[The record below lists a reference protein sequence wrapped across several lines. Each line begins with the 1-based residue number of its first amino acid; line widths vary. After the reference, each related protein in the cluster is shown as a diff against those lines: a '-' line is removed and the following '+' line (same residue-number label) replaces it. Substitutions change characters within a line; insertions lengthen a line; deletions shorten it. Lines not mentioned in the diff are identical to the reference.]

1 MGEAL
6 TTAGGGYPVRA
17 EVAEKSIK
25 EDPMSD
31 IMRPMPFGHLMNWA
45 LEEYRKEG
53 SFFGVPNP
61 VRHIDGQAM
70 PIFDEKVE
78 APFGP
83 AAGPHTQR
91 AQNIIAAYAAGARFF
106 ELKTVQQMDGP
117 ELAAC
122 VKKPCI
128 TAGDE
133 CYNCEWSTELY
144 VTQAYAEYV
153 KAWVA
158 CKLLAREYN
167 LGDPDAFVFNMS
179 VGYDLAGIKSEKI
192 NTFIDGMIEA
202 KDTEAFRE
210 CIGWALANLSRFR
223 NVDEEYVQN
232 ISSRISASITE
243 STLHGCPP
251 DEIERI
257 ATYLITEKHLNTYI
271 KLNPTLLGYEYAR
284 ERLDSLGF
292 DYVCFD
298 DRHFREDL
306 QWKDAVPML
315 ERLTALAEEKGL
327 EFGVKLTNTF
337 PVDVTRGE
345 LPSEEMYM
353 AGRALFPLTIHLAAR
368 ISETFGGKLRISYSG
383 GADMS
388 NAAAL
393 FRAGI
398 WPITM
403 ATTILKPGGYRRMNQ
418 IAESLAACGYEPFHG
433 VDVQAVKALDEGVA
447 ASGHYRKP
455 VKPLPD
461 RKTGRSLPLFD
472 CFTAPCRDGC
482 PIGQDIPAYL
492 QAMLEDDP
500 EKALGIVLERNPL
513 PFITGTI
520 CPHHCGDK
528 CMRNYYE
535 ETLHIRET
543 KLAAAKQAFDKV
555 IPSLKAGTAGNGK
568 RVAVVGAGPA
578 GLAAAMLLSRLGVPV
593 TVFERKDKPGGV
605 VAHVIPDFRITADAI
620 EKDIAICGAFGAEI
634 VCGREITSIG
644 ELKAEGYTDVIVA
657 VGAWKHGKNP
667 LESGECLDALAFL
680 EQLKTDPGSIDAGRD
695 IVVLGGGNTA
705 MDVARAAKRLP
716 GGPNVRLVYRRTRR
730 YMPADE
736 EELQMALEDGV
747 EFMELLAPE
756 RLENGKLI
764 CHVMELG
771 APDASG
777 RRSPVDTGEI
787 KTIPADTVIAAVGEQ
802 VDTALFEAAGCE
814 IDAKGRPVAD
824 EGMKTSVEGVY
835 AIGDARRGPAT
846 VVEGIAD
853 AWAATVAIAGVPAL
867 AAFRSPDETS
877 LAEELYLFKKGR
889 IAEDV
894 STEPDW
900 RCLGCPSVCEVCAD
914 VCPNRANVAVH
925 VPGKCQAQII
935 HVDGMCNEC
944 GNCAV
949 FCPYSGKP
957 YRDKF
962 TLFWSE
968 EDFTNSEN
976 EGFLMTGED
985 RVRLRLD
992 GKEQTVGIN
1001 ELDSVSADAAAVIR
1015 TIICEYGHLI
1025 LNS

>member
-1 MGEAL
+1 
-6 TTAGGGYPVRA
+6 
-17 EVAEKSIK
+17 
-25 EDPMSD
+25 MSD
-31 IMRPMPFGHLMNWA
+31 MMRPMPFGQLMNWA
-45 LEEYRKEG
+45 LEEYGKSG
-53 SFFGVPNP
+53 SIFGVADP
-61 VRHIDGQAM
+61 VKHTDGRAL
-70 PIFDEKVE
+70 PIFEEKIE

-83 AAGPHTQR
+83 AAGPHTQL

-106 ELKTVQQMDGP
+106 ELKTVQKMDGP

-122 VKKPCI
+122 VNKPCI

-144 VTQAYAEYV
+144 VKDAFAEYV

-158 CKLLAREYN
+158 CKLLAKEYG
-167 LGDPDAFVFNMS
+167 LGDPEAFVFNMS

-202 KDTEAFRE
+202 KETEAFRQ
-210 CIGWALANLSRFR
+210 CIEWTLAHLDRFETI
-223 NVDEEYVQN
+223 NEEYVQG
-232 ISSRISASITE
+232 ISSRISQSITE

-315 ERLTALAEEKGL
+315 ERLTALAKGKGL

-353 AGRALFPLTIHLAAR
+353 AGKALFPLTIHLAAK
-368 ISETFGGKLRISYSG
+368 ISEAFGGKLRISWSG
-383 GADMS
+383 GADIH
-388 NAAAL
+388 NTADL
-393 FRAGI
+393 FKAGI

-403 ATTILKPGGYRRMNQ
+403 ATTILKPGGYQRMSQ
-418 IAESLAACGYEPFHG
+418 IAERLKDCGCERFSG
-433 VDVQAVKALDEGVA
+433 VSVPAVKALDEGVA
-447 ASGHYRKP
+447 ASGLYRKP

-461 RKTGRSLPLFD
+461 RKTGKALPLFD
-472 CFTAPCRDGC
+472 CFSAPCRNGC

-492 QAMLEDDP
+492 QAMLENDP
-500 EKALGIVLERNPL
+500 EKALRIILERNPL

-535 ETLHIRET
+535 ESLKIRQT
-543 KLAAAKQAFDKV
+543 KLAAAEGAYDRVLPTLRPGEKRNDKKAAV
-555 IPSLKAGTAGNGK
+555 I
-568 RVAVVGAGPA
+568 GAGPA
-578 GLAAAMLLSRLGVPV
+578 GLAAAMFLSRAGVPV
-593 TVFERKDKPGGV
+593 TVFERRSTPGGV
-605 VAHVIPDFRITADAI
+605 VAHVIPEFRISADAI
-620 EKDIAICGAFGAEI
+620 EKDIALCRAFGAEI
-634 VCGREITSIG
+634 VCGREITSTD
-644 ELKAEGYTDVIVA
+644 ELKAEGYTDIIIA
-657 VGAWKHGKNP
+657 VGAWKHGRNP

-680 EQLKTDPGSIDAGRD
+680 EQLKKDPASVNIGQNV
-695 IVVLGGGNTA
+695 VVLGGGNTA
-705 MDVARAAKRLP
+705 MDVARAARRLP
-716 GGPNVRLVYRRTRR
+716 GSPKVRLVYRRTRR

-756 RLENGKLI
+756 KLEGGQLA

-771 APDASG
+771 APDKSG
-777 RRSPVDTGEI
+777 RRSPVDTGEVRR
-787 KTIPADTVIAAVGEQ
+787 IPADTVIAAVGER
-802 VDTALFEAAGCE
+802 VDTMLFEAAGCG
-814 IDAKGRPVAD
+814 IDEKGRPAVDA
-824 EGMKTSVEGVY
+824 GMKTSVDGIY

-853 AWAATVAIAGVPAL
+853 AQAAAASICGADFSRYTEENCAGSEDL
-867 AAFRSPDETS
+867 Y
-877 LAEELYLFKKGR
+877 LYKKGQIAEEA
-889 IAEDV
+889 AEV
-894 STEPDW
+894 PDW
-900 RCLGCPSVCEVCAD
+900 RCLGCPTVCEVCAD
-914 VCPNRANVAVH
+914 VCPNRANVAIH
-925 VPGKCQAQII
+925 VPGKCQAQIL

-949 FCPYSGKP
+949 FCPYNGKP

-968 EDFTNSEN
+968 EDFANSEN
-976 EGFLMTGED
+976 EGFLPLGED
-985 RVRLRLD
+985 SVKLRLD
-992 GKEQTVGIN
+992 GQVQTALIS
-1001 ELDSVSADAAAVIR
+1001 ELDSISAEAAAVIR
-1015 TIICEYGHLI
+1015 TVTTEYRYLI
-1025 LNS
+1025 L

>member
-1 MGEAL
+1 
-6 TTAGGGYPVRA
+6 
-17 EVAEKSIK
+17 
-25 EDPMSD
+25 MSD
-31 IMRPMPFGHLMNWA
+31 VMRPMPFGQLMNWA
-45 LEEYRKEG
+45 LEEYRKND
-53 SFFGVPNP
+53 SLFGVSNP
-61 VRHIDGQAM
+61 VKHRDGQAL
-70 PIFDEKVE
+70 PIFDEKIE

-83 AAGPHTQR
+83 AAGPHTQL

-106 ELKTVQQMDGP
+106 ELKTVQVMDGP
-117 ELAAC
+117 ELAKC
-122 VKKPCI
+122 VNKPCI

-144 VTQAYAEYV
+144 VTQAFGEYV

-158 CKLLAREYN
+158 CKLLAKEFG
-167 LGDPDAFVFNMS
+167 LGDPDGFVFNMS

-192 NTFIDGMIEA
+192 NAFIDGMIEA

-210 CIGWALANLSRFR
+210 CIAWARENTGLFT
-223 NVDEEYVQN
+223 NVDEAYAAG
-232 ISSRISASITE
+232 ISSRISCSITE

-284 ERLDSLGF
+284 NRLDSLGF
-292 DYVCFD
+292 DYVHFD

-315 ERLTALAEEKGL
+315 ERLSALAKGKGL

-337 PVDVTRGE
+337 PVDVTQGE

-368 ISETFGGKLRISYSG
+368 ISETFGGKLRISWSG
-383 GADMS
+383 GADIH
-388 NAAAL
+388 NIADL
-393 FRAGI
+393 FKAGI

-403 ATTILKPGGYRRMNQ
+403 ATAILKPGGYQRMNQ
-418 IAESLAACGYEPFHG
+418 IAESFAGCGSEPFRG

-447 ASGHYRKP
+447 ETDYYRKP

-461 RKTGRSLPLFD
+461 RKTGRALPLFD

-492 QAMLEDDP
+492 QAMLDEEP
-500 EKALGIVLERNPL
+500 EKALRIILERNPL

-535 ETLHIRET
+535 ETLQIRGT
-543 KLAAAKQAFDKV
+543 KLEAAMQAFDAV
-555 IPSLKAGTAGNGK
+555 LPSLRAGQAAGGK
-568 RVAVVGAGPA
+568 KVAVVGAGPA
-578 GLAAAMLLSRLGVPV
+578 GLAAAMFLSRAGVPV
-593 TVFERKDKPGGV
+593 TVFERRQAPGGV
-605 VAHVIPDFRITADAI
+605 VAHIIPDFRISMETI
-620 EKDIAICGAFGAEI
+620 EKDIAICKAFGAEI
-634 VCGREITSIG
+634 VCGREITSVAA
-644 ELKAEGYTDVIVA
+644 LKAEGYTDVIVA
-657 VGAWKHGKNP
+657 VGAWKHGRNP
-667 LESGECLDALAFL
+667 LAEGECLDALTFL
-680 EQLKTDPGSIDAGRD
+680 EKFKADPASVNAGQN
-695 IVVLGGGNTA
+695 IAVLGGGNTA
-705 MDVARAAKRLP
+705 MDVARAARRLP
-716 GGPNVRLVYRRTRR
+716 GSPKVRLVYRRTRR

-736 EELQMALEDGV
+736 EELQMALADGV

-756 RLENGKLI
+756 KLKGGQLI

-771 APDASG
+771 APDKSG
-777 RRSPVDTGEI
+777 RRSPVDTGEVRN
-787 KTIPADTVIAAVGEQ
+787 IPADTVIAAVGER
-802 VDTALFEAAGCE
+802 VDTALFESAGCTISE
-814 IDAKGRPVAD
+814 KGLPVVDA
-824 EGMKTSVEGVY
+824 GMKTSTEGVY

-853 AWAATVAIAGVPAL
+853 AQAAAAAIAGIRFDGCEAENS
-867 AAFRSPDETS
+867 AAHESQ
-877 LAEELYLFKKGR
+877 YLFKKGR
-889 IAEDV
+889 VAEDT
-894 STEPDW
+894 SALPDW
-900 RCLGCPSVCEVCAD
+900 RCLGCPTVCEVCAD
-914 VCPNRANVAVH
+914 VCPNRANVAIH

-968 EDFTNSEN
+968 EDFADSEN
-976 EGFLMTGED
+976 EGFLPVGKD
-985 RVRLRLD
+985 SVKLRMD
-992 GKEQTVGIN
+992 GKVQTVSVS
-1001 ELDSVSADAAAVIR
+1001 ELDRISEDAAGIIR
-1015 TIICEYGHLI
+1015 TVISEYGYLI
-1025 LNS
+1025 P

>member
-1 MGEAL
+1 
-6 TTAGGGYPVRA
+6 
-17 EVAEKSIK
+17 
-25 EDPMSD
+25 MSD
-31 IMRPMPFGHLMNWA
+31 IMRPIPFGQLMNWV
-45 LEEYRKEG
+45 LEEYRKG
-53 SFFGVPNP
+53 GTIFGVADP
-61 VRHIDGQAM
+61 VKHTNGQAL
-70 PIFDEKVE
+70 PIFDEKIE

-83 AAGPHTQR
+83 AAGPHTQL

-106 ELKTVQQMDGP
+106 ELKTVQTMDGP

-122 VKKPCI
+122 VSKPCI

-158 CKLLAREYN
+158 CKLLAREYG
-167 LGDPDAFVFNMS
+167 LGDPDGFVFNMS
-179 VGYDLAGIKSEKI
+179 VGYDLAGIRSEKI
-192 NTFIDGMIEA
+192 NTFIEGMKEA

-210 CIGWALANLSRFR
+210 CIVWALDNLRRFS
-223 NVDEEYVQN
+223 NVDEAYVKG
-232 ISSRISASITE
+232 ISSRISRSITE

-251 DEIERI
+251 EEIERI

-284 ERLDSLGF
+284 NRLDSLGF

-315 ERLTALAEEKGL
+315 ERLTALAKEKGV

-353 AGRALFPLTIHLAAR
+353 AGRALFPLTIHLAAK

-383 GADMS
+383 GADIH
-388 NAAAL
+388 NAEAL
-393 FRAGI
+393 FSAGI

-403 ATTILKPGGYRRMNQ
+403 ATTILKPGGYQRMNQ
-418 IAESLAACGYEPFHG
+418 IAERFTDCGSERFSG
-433 VDVQAVKALDEGVA
+433 TDTAAVKALDEGVA
-447 ASGHYRKP
+447 ASGLYRKP

-461 RKTGRSLPLFD
+461 RKNGKKLPLFD
-472 CFTAPCRDGC
+472 CFRAPCRNGC

-492 QAMLEDDP
+492 QAMLENDP
-500 EKALGIVLERNPL
+500 EKALRIILERNPL
-513 PFITGTI
+513 PFTTGTI

-535 ETLHIRET
+535 DSLLIRQT
-543 KLAAAKQAFDKV
+543 KLRAAGRGFEKVFPTICQTDKKSGKKAAV
-555 IPSLKAGTAGNGK
+555 IGG
-568 RVAVVGAGPA
+568 GPA
-578 GLAAAMLLSRLGVPV
+578 GLAAAAFLSRAGVPV
-593 TVFERKDKPGGV
+593 TVFERRDTPGGV
-605 VAHVIPDFRITADAI
+605 VAHVIPDFRITAAEI
-620 EKDIAICGAFGAEI
+620 EKDIAICTASGAEI
-634 VCGREITSIG
+634 VCGREITSIDA
-644 ELKAEGYTDVIVA
+644 LKAEGYTDVIIA
-657 VGAWKHGKNP
+657 VGAWKHGGNP
-667 LESGECLDALAFL
+667 LESGECLDALEFL
-680 EQLKTDPGSIDAGRD
+680 EKFKNDPAAAGAGKD

-705 MDVARAAKRLP
+705 MDVARAARRLP
-716 GGPNVRLVYRRTRR
+716 GSPNVRLVYRRTRR

-736 EELQMALEDGV
+736 EELQTALEDGV
-747 EFMELLAPE
+747 EFMELLAPA
-756 RLENGKLI
+756 RLEDGQLI

-771 APDASG
+771 TPDKSG
-777 RRSPVDTGEI
+777 RRSPVDTGEMRN
-787 KTIPADTVIAAVGEQ
+787 IPADTVIAAVGER

-814 IDAKGRPVAD
+814 LDSRGRPITDA
-824 EGMKTSVEGVY
+824 GMQTTAAGIY

-853 AWAATVAIAGVPAL
+853 AQAAAAAISGIRFDRYEAENS
-867 AAFRSPDETS
+867 AA
-877 LAEELYLFKKGR
+877 AEELYLYKKGQV
-889 IAEDV
+889 AEEPADV
-894 STEPDW
+894 PDW
-900 RCLGCPSVCEVCAD
+900 RCLGCPTVCEVCAD

-949 FCPYSGKP
+949 FCPYDGKP
-957 YRDKF
+957 FRDKF
-962 TLFWSE
+962 TLFRSE
-968 EDFTNSEN
+968 EDFADSEN
-976 EGFLMTGED
+976 EGFLVTGTD
-985 RVRLRLD
+985 SVKLRLD
-992 GKEQTVGIN
+992 GREQTVRTD
-1001 ELDSVSADAAAVIR
+1001 ELDSISAEAAAVIR
-1015 TIICEYGHLI
+1015 TVIRDYGYLI
-1025 LNS
+1025 YQ

>member
-1 MGEAL
+1 MKRIAVKMISVFCALCALVSVSAVSAGAMTFSNNVDLHCESVLMINTDNEQVVFEKNADEKRYPASTTKIMTYIVAYEHIDDLDNTKIPIKQSVMNQLKDTDSSLANVAAHVGSTMSAVDLLYSMMVPSGNDAAL
-6 TTAGGGYPVRA
+6 TLADYVGDGDVNKFVDMMNEKAEELGCENTHFQNPDGLHNEDHYTTARDLYKITTYARTLPLFDEICNTTEYYCKGDNTPLITTNYLIDSARGGQYYYRYAKG
-17 EVAEKSIK
+17 IK
-25 EDPMSD
+25 TGTTDEAGRCLVTTGSADGNSYILVLLGAPYKM
-31 IMRPMPFGHLMNWA
+31 GVQ
-45 LEEYRKEG
+45 EEY
-53 SFFGVPNP
+53 
-61 VRHIDGQAM
+61 
-70 PIFDEKVE
+70 
-78 APFGP
+78 
-83 AAGPHTQR
+83 
-91 AQNIIAAYAAGARFF
+91 Y
-106 ELKTVQQMDGP
+106 
-117 ELAAC
+117 
-122 VKKPCI
+122 
-128 TAGDE
+128 
-133 CYNCEWSTELY
+133 
-144 VTQAYAEYV
+144 
-153 KAWVA
+153 
-158 CKLLAREYN
+158 
-167 LGDPDAFVFNMS
+167 
-179 VGYDLAGIKSEKI
+179 
-192 NTFIDGMIEA
+192 TFID
-202 KDTEAFRE
+202 
-210 CIGWALANLSRFR
+210 
-223 NVDEEYVQN
+223 
-232 ISSRISASITE
+232 
-243 STLHGCPP
+243 
-251 DEIERI
+251 
-257 ATYLITEKHLNTYI
+257 
-271 KLNPTLLGYEYAR
+271 
-284 ERLDSLGF
+284 
-292 DYVCFD
+292 
-298 DRHFREDL
+298 
-306 QWKDAVPML
+306 
-315 ERLTALAEEKGL
+315 
-327 EFGVKLTNTF
+327 
-337 PVDVTRGE
+337 
-345 LPSEEMYM
+345 
-353 AGRALFPLTIHLAAR
+353 
-368 ISETFGGKLRISYSG
+368 
-383 GADMS
+383 
-388 NAAAL
+388 AAAL

-500 EKALGIVLERNPL
+500 EKALRIVLERNPL

-620 EKDIAICGAFGAEI
+620 EKDIAICRAFGAEI

>member
-1 MGEAL
+1 
-6 TTAGGGYPVRA
+6 
-17 EVAEKSIK
+17 
-25 EDPMSD
+25 MSD
-31 IMRPMPFGHLMNWA
+31 IMRPMSFGQLMNWA

-53 SFFGVPNP
+53 SIFGAAGP
-61 VRHIDGQAM
+61 VKHQNGQAL
-70 PIFDEKVE
+70 PIFDEKIE

-83 AAGPHTQR
+83 AAGPHTQL

-106 ELKTVQQMDGP
+106 ELKTVQAMDGP

-122 VKKPCI
+122 VNKPCI
-128 TAGDE
+128 TAEDE

-144 VTQAYAEYV
+144 VSQAYAEYV

-158 CKLLAREYN
+158 CKLLAREFG
-167 LGDPDAFVFNMS
+167 LGDPDGFVFNMS
-179 VGYDLAGIKSEKI
+179 VGYDLAGIRSEKI
-192 NTFIDGMIEA
+192 NAFINGMIEA
-202 KDTEAFRE
+202 RDTEAFRE
-210 CIGWALANLSRFR
+210 CIGWARDNICRFR
-223 NVDEEYVQN
+223 NVDEAYVEG
-232 ISSRISASITE
+232 ISSRISGSITE

-251 DEIERI
+251 EEIERI

-284 ERLDSLGF
+284 SRLDSLGF

-315 ERLTALAEEKGL
+315 ERLTELAKGKGL

-353 AGRALFPLTIHLAAR
+353 AGRALFPLTIHLAAK
-368 ISETFGGKLRISYSG
+368 ISETFAGRLRISYSG
-383 GADMS
+383 GADIR
-388 NAAAL
+388 NAASL

-403 ATTILKPGGYRRMNQ
+403 ATTILKPGGYQRMNQ
-418 IAESLAACGYEPFHG
+418 IAETLMDCGSEPFRG
-433 VDVQAVKALDEGVA
+433 VDIQAVKALDEGVA
-447 ASGHYRKP
+447 GSALYRKP

-461 RKTGRSLPLFD
+461 RKTGKALPLFD
-472 CFTAPCRDGC
+472 CFSAPCREGC

-500 EKALGIVLERNPL
+500 EKALRIILERNPL

-535 ETLHIRET
+535 ETLHIRQT
-543 KLAAAKQAFDKV
+543 KLKAASRAFDRV
-555 IPSLKAGTAGNGK
+555 FPSLHPEKSGSGRK
-568 RVAVVGAGPA
+568 VAVVGAGPA
-578 GLAAAMLLSRLGVPV
+578 GLAAAAFLSRAGVPV
-593 TVFERKDKPGGV
+593 TVFERRNEPGGV
-605 VAHVIPDFRITADAI
+605 VAHVIPDFRIGSGAI
-620 EKDIAICGAFGAEI
+620 QKDIAICQAYGAEI
-634 VCGREITSIG
+634 VCGREIGSID
-644 ELKAEGYTDVIVA
+644 ELRAEGFTDVIIA
-657 VGAWKHGKNP
+657 VGAWKHGRNP
-667 LESGECLDALAFL
+667 LKGGECLDALAFL
-680 EQLKTDPGSIDAGRD
+680 EKIKRDPASVSAGKN

-705 MDVARAAKRLP
+705 MDVARAARRLP
-716 GGPNVRLVYRRTRR
+716 GSPDVRLVYRRTKR

-756 RLENGKLI
+756 QLQDGQLI

-771 APDASG
+771 APDSSG
-777 RRSPVDTGEI
+777 RRSPIDTGEI
-787 KTIPADTVIAAVGEQ
+787 RRIPADTVIAAVGER

-814 IDAKGRPVAD
+814 ISEKGLPVVDA
-824 EGMKTSVEGVY
+824 GMKTSVDGVY
-835 AIGDARRGPAT
+835 AVGDARRGPAT

-853 AWAATVAIAGVPAL
+853 AQAAAAAIAGIRFDACEAENS
-867 AAFRSPDETS
+867 AAPEDS
-877 LAEELYLFKKGR
+877 YLFKKGR
-889 IAEDV
+889 IAEDL
-894 STEPDW
+894 TADPDW

-914 VCPNRANVAVH
+914 VCPNRANVAIR
-925 VPGKCQAQII
+925 VPGRCQAQII

-949 FCPYSGKP
+949 FCPWNGKP

-962 TLFWSE
+962 TLFRSA
-968 EDFTNSEN
+968 EDFEDSGN
-976 EGFLMTGED
+976 EGFLMTGEES
-985 RVRLRLD
+985 VRLRLD
-992 GKEQTVGIN
+992 GREQTVRVD
-1001 ELDSVSADAAAVIR
+1001 ELDGISRDAAEVIR
-1015 TIICEYGHLI
+1015 TVIRDYDYLI
-1025 LNS
+1025 QD